1 MEAGAERSRLEA
13 FEQML
18 TAIETEYE
26 TACSKL
32 EALKAQDKTKTVTY
46 RQLFARKLLYADML
60 GKYEIYGL
68 RKEK

>member
-1 MEAGAERSRLEA
+1 MGAKAESSRLEA

-18 TAIETEYE
+18 TAIETEYRDVCE
-26 TACSKL
+26 KM
-32 EALKAQDKTKTVTY
+32 EKLKAQDKTKTVTY
-46 RQLFARKLLYADML
+46 RQLFARKLLYGDML